1 MSTVWLI
8 SLSTDL
14 FYNVPDHFPPGML
27 SVCDLSECLD
37 AHVCDQTPLPPFQ
50 PLSRPNLYNW
60 KQSSDVRF
68 KGRAAAGGSKDG
80 TRRYMN

>member
-37 AHVCDQTPLPPFQ
+37 ACVCVIKPPSLPFS
-50 PLSRPNLYNW
+50 L
-60 KQSSDVRF
+60 
-68 KGRAAAGGSKDG
+68 
-80 TRRYMN
+80 

>member
-37 AHVCDQTPLPPFQ
+37 ARLCDQTPPPS
-50 PLSRPNLYNW
+50 LSA
-60 KQSSDVRF
+60 F
-68 KGRAAAGGSKDG
+68 KSA
-80 TRRYMN
+80 